1 MRTSSHDC
9 LNLKILT
16 LFRRPGTAN
25 RILEAKE
32 KERAREALKNMQRR
46 QIERKERLKKEYGPA
61 LERFARK

>member
-1 MRTSSHDC
+1 MVD
-9 LNLKILT
+9 
-16 LFRRPGTAN
+16 
-25 RILEAKE
+25 EE